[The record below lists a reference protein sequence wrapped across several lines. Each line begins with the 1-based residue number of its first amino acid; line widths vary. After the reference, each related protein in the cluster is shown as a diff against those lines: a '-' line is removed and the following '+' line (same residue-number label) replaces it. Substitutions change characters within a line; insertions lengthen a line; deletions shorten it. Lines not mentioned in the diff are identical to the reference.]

1 MLKEMHDSA
10 VGGHSGILGTYQRS
24 KQVCYWPGLKKDV
37 HHYVSTCDVCQMH
50 KHENIRP
57 PGLLQPIE
65 APKGPW
71 QGICMD
77 FITGLPKSEG
87 KEVIFVVVDRSFYQ
101 ICSLYGSLILYKLP
115 KLLKCSL
122 IRFIPCMV
130 YQLKSYQTETL
141 YLPVFSGLSY

>member
-1 MLKEMHDSA
+1 MQVDWKKMRMSFKRNGNKIELKA
-10 VGGHSGILGTYQRS
+10 VHYAE
-24 KQVCYWPGLKKDV
+24 LKLI
-37 HHYVSTCDVCQMH
+37 TCRELY
-50 KHENIRP
+50 KSWR
-57 PGLLQPIE
+57 
-65 APKGPW
+65 

-141 YLPVFSGLSY
+141 YLPVFSGLSYNP